1 METRELR
8 ETDEYKQLSFQ
19 GKLKRMIAEYG
30 VTVVVVHMT
39 SCLSQLGISFF
50 AVYMGLDIA
59 GCLKSI
65 GINSSLLDSQMAS
78 GAAWS
83 FAIAYIAYKI
93 LFPLRFG
100 ITLTVTPVLV
110 KFLRRR
116 GFIKPP

>member
-1 METRELR
+1 ASSR
-8 ETDEYKQLSFQ
+8 
-19 GKLKRMIAEYG
+19 
-30 VTVVVVHMT
+30 
-39 SCLSQLGISFF
+39 
-50 AVYMGLDIA
+50 GLDIA

-78 GAAWS
+78 GAGS

-116 GFIKPP
+116 SFIKPP